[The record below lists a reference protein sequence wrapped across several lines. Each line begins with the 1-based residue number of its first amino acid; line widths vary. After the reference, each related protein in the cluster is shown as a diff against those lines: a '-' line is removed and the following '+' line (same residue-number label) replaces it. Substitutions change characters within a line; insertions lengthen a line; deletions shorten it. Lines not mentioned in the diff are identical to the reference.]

1 MATKEEKAAL
11 AKVPATTA
19 ALSTAFAVPEGFV
32 DDVRSVP
39 LYNVEE
45 CKMTEAECKQAGIP
59 WDPMCI
65 PGYPVRGYP
74 VDLDLYGKAPDMF
87 KVMIVKLTA
96 PTVAWVNDEK
106 QVVDAGKEIAVRGAD
121 IRDLEKY
128 ATNPEWLQ
136 EFFLQ
141 PTGEKMKMKDKFKQP
156 MPLWKRLR
164 SSAPP
169 VRRADVAPGRMH
181 VRPAESVD
189 AQLARIKSG
198 DAPDTSFDPKQM
210 GG

>member
-1 MATKEEKAAL
+1 MATKEDKGAL
-11 AKVPATTA
+11 AKIPATTA
-19 ALSTAFAVPEGFV
+19 ALATAFAAPPDFV
-32 DDVRSVP
+32 EDVRSVP

-45 CKMTEAECKQAGIP
+45 CKLTEAECKANGIP
-59 WDPMCI
+59 WDPMAV

-96 PTVAWVNDEK
+96 PSVAWVNEEK
-106 QVVDAGKEIAVRGAD
+106 QVIEAGKEIAVRGAD

-128 ATNPEWLQ
+128 ATDPEWLT

-156 MPLWKRLR
+156 MPIWRRMR
-164 SSAPP
+164 SSAAP
-169 VRRADVAPGRMH
+169 VRRKDVAPGR
-181 VRPAESVD
+181 VRVLQPADVD
-189 AQLARIKSG
+189 AQLARIKAG
-198 DAPDTSFDPKQM
+198 EVPDTSFDPKQM
-210 GG
+210 GA